1 MQPLITPLHPKYCM
15 PKKAQNSQPDV
26 APAASLTTRE
36 IVAGWGSILRGNV
49 PFLSIE
55 ITRECPLSCPGC
67 YAYGSDHLGGGATLR
82 ELSDFRGDALVRGIL
97 EIVEKH
103 KPLHVS
109 LVGGEPMVRHREL
122 SQILPVLSAS
132 GIFTLVVTSGVIPIP
147 MEWMSLSRV
156 RIAISVDGLPE
167 DHDIRRKP
175 ATYVRILKNIEGREV
190 NIHWVIT
197 RPMLQRPGYFE
208 EYVSFWNDR
217 PEVNRIWVSVY
228 TPQVGESSPETL
240 TAADRLQ
247 LAEELPKLAS
257 KYPKLLMNKGIAGAI
272 VAPPKSPDDC
282 VFSKMSANYSADL
295 STRVEPCVFGGKP
308 DCSQCG
314 CAISSG
320 LHWIKGINLAG
331 PLEVGHLVR
340 GSIGV
345 GRLMNR
351 LRARST
357 TPPRW
362 DQDAASRSLPAQE
375 AELVQ
380 IQR

>member
-1 MQPLITPLHPKYCM
+1 MQPLILSLHPKYCM
-15 PKKAQNSQPDV
+15 PKKAPNRGPNTPPV
-26 APAASLTTRE
+26 ASLTTRE
-36 IVAGWGSILRGNV
+36 IVAGWGSILRGNA

-97 EIVEKH
+97 DVVEKH

-122 SQILPVLSAS
+122 SQILPVLSAA
-132 GIFTLVVTSGVIPIP
+132 GIFTLVVTSGVIPVP
-147 MEWMSLSRV
+147 MEWMSLPRV

-240 TAADRLQ
+240 TAADRVT
-247 LAEELPKLAS
+247 LAKELPKLAS

-272 VAPPKSPDDC
+272 VCATKEPG
-282 VFSKMSANYSADL
+282 
-295 STRVEPCVFGGKP
+295 RVRLLEDVGELFR
-308 DCSQCG
+308 
-314 CAISSG
+314 
-320 LHWIKGINLAG
+320 G
-331 PLEVGHLVR
+331 PEHPRRTLRVR
-340 GSIGV
+340 REA
-345 GRLMNR
+345 RLLPVR
-351 LRARST
+351 LRH
-357 TPPRW
+357 
-362 DQDAASRSLPAQE
+362 Q
-375 AELVQ
+375 
-380 IQR
+380 